1 MKTVLLFGAGK
12 SATVLI
18 DYLLENAIAEGWH
31 LVVVDADLKLAES
44 KIGNVQT
51 ATAVSF
57 DITNTSE
64 RIRYIEK
71 ADIVIS
77 MLPPSLHIQVAKDCV
92 AFQKNLLSA
101 SYMDD
106 SIKELKTEIEES
118 KLLFLYEM
126 GLDPGIDHMS
136 AMKIIDEIHEKNGKV
151 ISFQS
156 HCGGLVAPESDDNPW
171 HYKISWNPRNIIMA
185 GKSGAHFKENGKE
198 VKLEYEELFTA
209 ERQVE
214 IPELGMLSWYPNR
227 DSLSYIPLYGLE
239 NTPTFIRTT
248 LRHPDFMYGWKNI
261 IDLKLIDE
269 TLQYATD
276 GKTLQEVFKEH
287 MDKHG
292 FGEWLTEQLTERFE
306 ETKGMM
312 ENLMKLMEAE
322 NQAEETGK
330 NMPDTFM
337 TADAKGNLEEVEI
350 DEVKNKAASIL
361 AHKMHQANL
370 ILKQLFFLGLDDA
383 DTEVNKGLCSAADI
397 LQFAVEKKLAL
408 RPYDKDM
415 IVMLHEI
422 EYELNGKKTAISS
435 SLVVKGENNLRTAMA
450 KTVGLP
456 LGIAAKLILNGKIK
470 LTGLHI
476 PTSKEIYE
484 PVLQELAA
492 YNVKFMKQETMLNE
506 IKVSWQK
513 LLTVKQRSCSEV
525 YNGNATWN
533 HESGVLQTG
542 KN

>member
-1 MKTVLLFGAGK
+1 MKSILLFGAGK

-18 DYLLENAIAEGWH
+18 DYLLENAINEDWH
-31 LVVVDADLKLAES
+31 LIVVDADLALAQS
-44 KIGNVQT
+44 KIGNAQA

-77 MLPPSLHIQVAKDCV
+77 MLPPFLHIEVAKDCV
-92 AFQKNLLSA
+92 AFQKNLLTA
-101 SYMDD
+101 SYVDD
-106 SIKELKTEIEES
+106 AIRELQPEIEKS
-118 KLLFLYEM
+118 KLLFLCEM

-136 AMKIIDEIHEKNGKV
+136 AMKIIDEIHAKNGKV
-151 ISFQS
+151 VSFQS

-198 VKLEYEELFTA
+198 VNLKYEELFTA
-209 ERQVE
+209 DRQVH
-214 IPELGMLSWYPNR
+214 IPDLGTLSWYPNR
-227 DSLSYIPLYGLE
+227 DSLSYTTLYGLE
-239 NTPTFIRTT
+239 DAPTFIRTT
-248 LRHPDFMYGWKNI
+248 LRHPDFMYGWKNV
-261 IDLKLIDE
+261 IDLKLVDE
-269 TLQYATD
+269 ELQYATD

-287 MDKHG
+287 MDKNG
-292 FGEWLTEQLTERFE
+292 FGEWLTQQLSDRFE

-312 ENLMKLMEAE
+312 ETLMKLMEAE
-322 NQAEETGK
+322 NEAEQTGK
-330 NMPDTFM
+330 HIPDTFM

-350 DEVKNKAASIL
+350 DEVKNTAASIL
-361 AHKMHQANL
+361 AQKMHEANL
-370 ILKQLFFLGLDDA
+370 TLKQLFFLGLDDK

-397 LQFAVEKKLAL
+397 LQFAVERKLAL

-422 EYELNGKKTAISS
+422 EYELEGKKIVINS

-456 LGIAAKLILNGKIK
+456 LGIAAKNILNGKIK

-476 PTSKEIYE
+476 PTVKEIYE
-484 PVLQELAA
+484 PVLAELET
-492 YNVKFMKQETMLNE
+492 YNVKFDERKREL
-506 IKVSWQK
+506 
-513 LLTVKQRSCSEV
+513 
-525 YNGNATWN
+525 
-533 HESGVLQTG
+533 
-542 KN
+542 